1 MKFTQNEGNTDRL
14 IRAIVGVAFLL
25 SGFYFFTGI
34 PQIVVYIVG
43 VVMLATAGTGFCG
56 LYTVFHINTKK
67 K

>member
-1 MKFTQNEGNTDRL
+1 MKFTQNEGSIDRI
-14 IRAIVGVAFLL
+14 IRAIVGVVFSV

-43 VVMLATAGTGFCG
+43 VVMLVTAVTGFCG
-56 LYTVFHINTKK
+56 LYAVFHINTKK